1 MINEMKFM
9 TLLWIYAETTET
21 TPWKRLIWESVHQ
34 NISLI
39 IKIKMLMGDTI
50 CE

>member
-21 TPWKRLIWESVHQ
+21 YGVPIYHIMDGL
-34 NISLI
+34 NIN
-39 IKIKMLMGDTI
+39 KISKHLNK
-50 CE
+50 

>member
-21 TPWKRLIWESVHQ
+21 TPCPLEEANTGKRPPKHQ
-34 NISLI
+34 FNY
-39 IKIKMLMGDTI
+39 
-50 CE
+50 